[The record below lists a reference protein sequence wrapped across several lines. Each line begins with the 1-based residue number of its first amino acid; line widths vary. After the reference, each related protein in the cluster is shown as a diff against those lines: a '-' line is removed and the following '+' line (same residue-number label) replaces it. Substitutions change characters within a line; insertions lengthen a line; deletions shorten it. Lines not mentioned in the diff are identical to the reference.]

1 MRERHLTE
9 IQITVLLLLMIEFY
23 SKDQGLNLAGEV
35 IEVDRCGITLQET
48 DALDSDL
55 IVAFGLWSATLLG
68 GLRVGIL
75 LLLDGK
81 LVNTVALIWLVF
93 LD

>member
-1 MRERHLTE
+1 
-9 IQITVLLLLMIEFY
+9 MIEFY

-55 IVAFGLWSATLLG
+55 VVAFGLWSATLIR
-68 GLRVGIL
+68 GLRVGIQ
-75 LLLDGK
+75 LLLDRE

-93 LD
+93 LDKHQLVQINWIIQS